1 MSQAVPSPSL
11 PSENAFDWL
20 DGTPTFETE
29 TLERARRRVELATLP
44 AAVAETVCPEAR
56 ATSLTPSE
64 VPSVVDVP
72 GSVPNW
78 RDTVFPSDHPSLGL
92 RKSARTASVATV
104 FLGMASEVPK
114 RTVFGQAKE
123 PSANFDPLPS

>member
-1 MSQAVPSPSL
+1 ML
-11 PSENAFDWL
+11 
-20 DGTPTFETE
+20 ETE
-29 TLERARRRVELATLP
+29 TFERARRRVELATLP
-44 AAVAETVCPEAR
+44 AEVTKTVCPEAR

-64 VPSVVDVP
+64 VPSVVEVP

-78 RDTVFPSDHPSLGL
+78 SDTVFPSDHPSLGL

-104 FLGMASEVPK
+104 FLGMAIEVPK

-123 PSANFDPLPS
+123 PSASFDPLPS